1 MTSTRVWVII
11 VLLALLP
18 LLFSCGKEHG
28 SFSLSLSSGGI
39 FVNQGES
46 SSVSVTASR
55 SGGFNKQIALSV
67 AGLPT
72 AIDAHFSYSQVT
84 DTPSVLTLTAASDA
98 PIGTY
103 DLKITGKSGK
113 VSSVTTL
120 KLTVVAGSKVVTGVR
135 LVSETIEDAS
145 STALAQV
152 ADMMK
157 ERIVSFGI
165 PNVQVAPLDSKRV
178 EAKVFGKFSDK
189 QMRNIRVLL
198 ASRGRVEFLKLI
210 KVGTAA
216 NSMLVPT
223 SSTQEVLYDS
233 KHIPCIVESKAF
245 LTNDSIANASVF
257 SSDGGIPLVRLALS
271 KAGAVRFSTLAQ
283 HWNVGDGIAI
293 AVDNT
298 IYSVLYVTEDFKLA
312 ASKGWEQIQ
321 SSAVLNRMSSI
332 DDASTMALIIRS
344 GEFPVALKAM
354 TWTRF

>member
-1 MTSTRVWVII
+1 MRVWGII

-18 LLFSCGKEHG
+18 LLFGCGKEHG
-28 SFSLSLSSGGI
+28 SFSLSLSSGGL

-46 SSVSVTASR
+46 SSVFVTASC
-55 SGGFNKQIALSV
+55 SGDFNKQIALSV
-67 AGLPT
+67 TGLPAT
-72 AIDAHFSYSQVT
+72 VDAHFSDSQVT
-84 DTPSVLTLTAASDA
+84 NTLSVLTLTAASDA

-103 DLKITGKSGK
+103 DLKVTGKSGK

-120 KLTVVAGSKVVTGVR
+120 KLTIVSGSKVLTGVR
-135 LVSETIEDAS
+135 LVSETIGDAS
-145 STALAQV
+145 STALAQ
-152 ADMMK
+152 AANMMK

-165 PNVQVAPLDSKRV
+165 PNVQITPLGSKRV
-178 EAKVFGKFSDK
+178 EAKVFGKFTDK
-189 QMRNIRVLL
+189 QMKNIRALL
-198 ASRGRVEFLKLI
+198 ASRGRVEFLKLL

-233 KHIPCIVESKAF
+233 KHIPCIVESKAL
-245 LTNDSIANASVF
+245 LTSDSIVNASVF
-257 SSDGGIPLVRLALS
+257 SSDSGLPLVRLAFS
-271 KAGAVRFSTLAQ
+271 KAGAVRFSTLVQ

-298 IYSVLYVTEDFKLA
+298 IYSVLYVTEDFKSA

-321 SSAVLNRMSSI
+321 SSAVLNRMPSI
-332 DDASTMALIIRS
+332 DDANTMALIIRS
-344 GEFPVALKAM
+344 GEFPAALRTM